1 MFHFFFY
8 LIAPATY
15 YLIPTKIPPNVKL
28 YQLFIAVTLFLA
40 MSILICFIDLKFRLY
55 NSKKKKILSNWAE
68 WGKLCQIRLHEELTW
83 PSFPIEFKLM
93 VILNIWSFNAFYI
106 FEIPYLL
113 FLFTI
118 VLLII
123 YWVDKKNIYRHYKM
137 QTFLSIEV

>member
-15 YLIPTKIPPNVKL
+15 YLIPTKIPNNVKL
-28 YQLFIAVTLFLA
+28 YQLFIAVTLFLI
-40 MSILICFIDLKFRLY
+40 MNVLVCFIDLKFRLY
-55 NSKKKKILSNWAE
+55 NSKRKRILKNWSE

-113 FLFTI
+113 VLF
-118 VLLII
+118 
-123 YWVDKKNIYRHYKM
+123 
-137 QTFLSIEV
+137 